1 MWQRF
6 TERARRVI
14 LLGQEEA
21 AKMNGGHVGTEHLLL
36 GLLLVDDGT
45 GAIVLRKMSI
55 EHKAVRAKIAA
66 RSEAAAAEEAGAE
79 IKRDWLGRQRPAS
92 LPEPK
97 LTNEA
102 KRVLELAAD
111 EARRL
116 RHNYIGTEHLLLG
129 LLRQKDGDAASILGE
144 LGMGL
149 EQGRYQVLIYL
160 GAATTPEPSAPA
172 AEMWEG
178 ASDKIIVRVLE
189 QMLAD
194 ENMAQKILVASGLD
208 IVAARERIQKFL
220 GDKDDKTAS

>member
-21 AKMNGGHVGTEHLLL
+21 GKMSGGHVGTEHLLL
-36 GLLLVDDGT
+36 GLLRVDEGT
-45 GAIVLRKMSI
+45 GAQVLRKMGV
-55 EHKAVRAKIAA
+55 EYQAVRAKIVAH
-66 RSEAAAAEEAGAE
+66 SEAAALEEAGAE
-79 IKRDWLGRQRPAS
+79 PRRDWLGRQRPAS
-92 LPEPK
+92 QPEPK
-97 LTNEA
+97 LTSQA

-116 RHNYIGTEHLLLG
+116 RHNHIGTEHLLLA
-129 LLRQKDGDAASILGE
+129 LLRQKDGDAARILGE
-144 LGMGL
+144 MGLEL
-149 EQGRYQVLIYL
+149 EQGRYQVLVYL
-160 GAATTPEPSAPA
+160 GESTAPA
-172 AEMWEG
+172 PPAPATEMWEQP
-178 ASDKIIVRVLE
+178 SDKIIVRVLE

-220 GDKDDKTAS
+220 GGEK